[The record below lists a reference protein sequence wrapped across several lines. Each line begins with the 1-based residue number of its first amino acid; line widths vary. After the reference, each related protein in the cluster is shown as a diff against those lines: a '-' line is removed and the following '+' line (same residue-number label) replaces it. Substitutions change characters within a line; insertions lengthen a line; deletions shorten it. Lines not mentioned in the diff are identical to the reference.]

1 MSYRLSQ
8 KADADIRN
16 LYVFGVQTFGVDH
29 AERYFSGLFEAFE
42 FLANFPLAARL
53 RPELRG
59 ETRAHPY
66 QSHLIFYRHDGA
78 DIFVQRVRHSKED
91 WVSDDTL

>member
-1 MSYRLSQ
+1 MTYRLSQ
-8 KADADIRN
+8 KAEADIRK
-16 LYVFGVQTFGVDH
+16 LYVFGVKNFGVNH

-66 QSHLIFYRHDGA
+66 QSHLIFYRQDGT
-78 DIFVQRVRHSKED
+78 DIFIQRVRHSNED
-91 WVSDDTL
+91 WGGSGK